1 MSCSSRRPSS
11 RVYSLCLIQCTLC
24 HTEILSTKR
33 MFECCTPT
41 AKNTQVRESY
51 GNQTASQQYQ
61 AFLQTG
67 VEVQGVYDDHDFGV
81 NDVGSELGEHR
92 ERMDAFLDFIGA
104 SATDPRRTQEAIY
117 SSHVYGPP
125 HKQVKVCVLQC
136 YHIAFA
142 HCLLSC
148 SSLAHTGESYIQ
160 NLYSKGC
167 VCM

>member
-1 MSCSSRRPSS
+1 
-11 RVYSLCLIQCTLC
+11 
-24 HTEILSTKR
+24 
-33 MFECCTPT
+33 
-41 AKNTQVRESY
+41 
-51 GNQTASQQYQ
+51 
-61 AFLQTG
+61 
-67 VEVQGVYDDHDFGV
+67 VQGVYDDHDFGV

-117 SSHVYGPP
+117 SSHVYGPA

-136 YHIAFA
+136 YHIALA
-142 HCLLSC
+142 HCLLAC

-160 NLYSKGC
+160 NLCSIGC

>member
-1 MSCSSRRPSS
+1 VLHTTR
-11 RVYSLCLIQCTLC
+11 TLSNHDSQHKTHVRML
-24 HTEILSTKR
+24 HTNCQK
-33 MFECCTPT
+33 P
-41 AKNTQVRESY
+41 QVRESY

-104 SATDPRRTQEAIY
+104 SAADPRRTQEAIY

-125 HKQVKVCVLQC
+125 HKQVKVCALHC
-136 YHIAFA
+136 YHIAFTC
-142 HCLLSC
+142 CLLAC
-148 SSLAHTGESYIQ
+148 SSLAR
-160 NLYSKGC
+160 
-167 VCM
+167 